1 MTMISMHVGSADSD
15 SIDADDNFVVA
26 KWGLWL
32 ITPFEYIGLGIN
44 ERLHEP
50 LIARPVRLISPCR
63 PHEADARICDSL
75 IHTCNLEIDRWFEF
89 LLSVARKIDGLFTFE
104 DGGRHRSWLSENILY
119 ESNIT
124 ILDRE
129 LCCSL
134 SLTSCLPASISYA
147 TCSLFR
153 AHQVFRAA

>member
-50 LIARPVRLISPCR
+50 LIARPVRLISLCR

-75 IHTCNLEIDRWFEF
+75 IHICNLEIDRRFEF
-89 LLSVARKIDGLFTFE
+89 LLSMAGKIDGPFLPLTMVV
-104 DGGRHRSWLSENILY
+104 DIGRGCRKISCVRVISQFWIENCAV
-119 ESNIT
+119 
-124 ILDRE
+124 R
-129 LCCSL
+129 
-134 SLTSCLPASISYA
+134 
-147 TCSLFR
+147 
-153 AHQVFRAA
+153 